1 MNYDLETAN
10 ASHISYHIIYHII
23 TNQSHSAPLTFQT
36 FSQCHVVVKPEGQD
50 IGYRL
55 QTIDY
60 RALLYTN

>member
-1 MNYDLETAN
+1 MNYDFETAN
-10 ASHISYHIIYHII
+10 TSHISYQNHIIYHIR

-60 RALLYTN
+60 RL